1 MINAII
7 TLQFLGCFLVSRLEY
22 HVYFVISYSF
32 FFKSGRKY
40 SPGLFFGANMINKE
54 VISWKEKKHISFI
67 RIGCWF

>member
-54 VISWKEKKHISFI
+54 VIS
-67 RIGCWF
+67 